1 MEINSKVIKENNS
14 RLLSLLSVYLNCFAD
29 AISTADVLDIVRSCH
44 VTAEYAYAQLLG
56 AALGLDTAGADKAFF
71 TEWLLPCVRRLDPA
85 DFRGDAYYR
94 TVDFPE
100 VKSGQWELTHGEYAP
115 CEAFVC
121 GDLRRF
127 PSGKILPQIGFFE
140 EMFSYPQ
147 VKQGGVEWMSV
158 IPNEIVTMRSAIDR
172 ARGKVLTF
180 GLGLGYFAFHASL
193 KDEVESVT
201 VAERDETVIKLFTEH
216 ILPSFPYPDK
226 VRVICTDAFDYAK
239 GEMGGAGYDYIYTD
253 IWHDPSDG
261 AELYLKMKEHECYA
275 PTARFDYWC
284 EDTIRCYL

>member
-1 MEINSKVIKENNS
+1 MNAALIRENNS

-29 AISTADVLDIVRSCH
+29 TIDASDVREIAHSCH
-44 VTAEYAYAQLLG
+44 VTVEYAYAQLLG
-56 AALGLDTAGADKAFF
+56 AVLGLDTAGADKMFF
-71 TEWLLPCVRRLDPA
+71 KEWLLPCVRRLDP
-85 DFRGDAYYR
+85 DGFRGDEYYR
-94 TVDFPE
+94 TVDFPD
-100 VKSGQWELTHGEYAP
+100 VKLGEWELTHGAYAP

-127 PSGKILPQIGFFE
+127 PNGKILPQIGFFE
-140 EMFSYPQ
+140 EPFSYPQ

-158 IPNEIVTMRSAIDR
+158 IPNEIVTMESGVCR
-172 ARGKVLTF
+172 ARGRVLTF

-201 VAERDETVIKLFTEH
+201 VVERDENVIKLFSEH
-216 ILPSFPYPDK
+216 ILPSFPHPHK
-226 VRVICTDAFDYAK
+226 VRVICADAFDYAK
-239 GEMGGAGYDYIYTD
+239 GEMGSAGYDYIYTD

-261 AELYLKMKEHECYA
+261 VELYLKMKEHECYA
-275 PTARFDYWC
+275 PAARFDYWC